1 MDWKN
6 MIRAADV
13 LKLHEN
19 WKEQQPLK
27 GTAGERDYEPVV
39 KLFGGAITILLT
51 ECDEDG
57 LAFGIT
63 DLGFGSPEM
72 GYVSMDELAAAR
84 IGGVFRLE
92 QDLYF
97 QPDKT
102 LLAYAAEA
110 RAIGSLKA

>member
-1 MDWKN
+1 MNWKN

-13 LKLHEN
+13 LKLHDN

-27 GTAGERDYEPVV
+27 GTAGERDFEPVV

-63 DLGFGSPEM
+63 DLGFGCPEM
-72 GYVSMDELAAAR
+72 GYISMDELAAAR

-102 LLAYAAEA
+102 LSAYAAEA
-110 RAIGSLKA
+110 RAAGTLKA